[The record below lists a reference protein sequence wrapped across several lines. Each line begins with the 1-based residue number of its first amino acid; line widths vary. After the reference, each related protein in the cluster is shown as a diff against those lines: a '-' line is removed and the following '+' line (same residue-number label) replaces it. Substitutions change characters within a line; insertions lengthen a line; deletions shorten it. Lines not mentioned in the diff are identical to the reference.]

1 MTYTKKLISETHASG
16 PLKSVPR
23 PKKIKYVCLRSPDRP
38 YFSAA
43 EPILFYRQ
51 LLDPNF
57 YTEFG

>member
-1 MTYTKKLISETHASG
+1 MTYTKKKISETHASG

-23 PKKIKYVCLRSPDRP
+23 PKKINMCLRSPDRP
-38 YFSAA
+38 YSSAA
-43 EPILFYRQ
+43 EPIPFYRQ